1 MTPKPDG
8 VSHTPSD
15 ALGQI
20 LFQVCSVKG
29 KRLYMRWTCFSLLMG
44 CLGVLVCLSGCQRKL
59 HNPDGRMDVSGK
71 ITFNGGPFEGAEMC
85 AIAFVPVDEPS
96 LGSSS
101 TTFNSKTG
109 KYLLTFQDGLKPGK
123 YRVSITAQAVYDR
136 KTNKPVT
143 AETLEG
149 QDYRVTLVPPEF
161 NKNSTIEYEV
171 EKGKKNVFDY
181 DVKAEIQLP

>member
-1 MTPKPDG
+1 M
-8 VSHTPSD
+8 
-15 ALGQI
+15 
-20 LFQVCSVKG
+20 
-29 KRLYMRWTCFSLLMG
+29 RLIHFAIIFGFCLLM
-44 CLGVLVCLSGCQRKL
+44 CLSGCKKKPV
-59 HNPDGRMDVSGK
+59 NPDGRMDVSGK

-85 AIAFVPVDEPS
+85 AIAFIPKDDRT

-109 KYLLTFQDGLKPGK
+109 KYLLTLQDGLKPGK
-123 YRVSITAQAVYDR
+123 YRVAITAQAVYDR

-161 NKNSTIEYEV
+161 NKNSTLEFEV
-171 EKGKKNVFDY
+171 VKDKKNVFDY
-181 DVKAEIQLP
+181 DVVTDAVSERE